1 MSSSEEVKQ
10 TEHEF
15 ENGLLRQ
22 STWVE
27 KSSHN
32 FDDEFI
38 TALDQPQKV
47 DNFLDPKD
55 LTHQLKVQSR

>member
-27 KSSHN
+27 KSSPN

-47 DNFLDPKD
+47 
-55 LTHQLKVQSR
+55 

>member
-1 MSSSEEVKQ
+1 MASSEEAKKS
-10 TEHEF
+10 EHEF
-15 ENGLLRQ
+15 ESGLLRQ

-47 DNFLDPKD
+47 
-55 LTHQLKVQSR
+55 